1 MPGGPWWAIKSE
13 NMLTIN
19 DNAIETIFYDEEKQK
34 RFAPTV
40 YMAFG
45 RLYRLLHEKYDSE

>member
-45 RLYRLLHEKYDSE
+45 SLYRLLHEKYDSE